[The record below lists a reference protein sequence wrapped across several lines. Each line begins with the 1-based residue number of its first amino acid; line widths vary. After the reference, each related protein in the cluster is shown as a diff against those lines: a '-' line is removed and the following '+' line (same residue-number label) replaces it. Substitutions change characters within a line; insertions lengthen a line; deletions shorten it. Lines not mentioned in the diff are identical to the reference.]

1 LRLSAWLAVLVLVS
15 ALPTFYAQVR
25 LTRRRSEMI
34 VRTTPHWRRQAFYS
48 DLLLDPRAAK
58 EVRGVRAGSA
68 AERAGLKD
76 GQRMTSLS
84 IAYGDPTRDIEVGVR
99 DAGADA
105 KLTWTPQGDPIDVPQ
120 VAPRDASSDCGGP

>member
-1 LRLSAWLAVLVLVS
+1 MDAT
-15 ALPTFYAQVR
+15 ALGTCFDVHTEKIGR
-25 LTRRRSEMI
+25 
-34 VRTTPHWRRQAFYS
+34 F
-48 DLLLDPRAAK
+48 DLGFDLEASRAAK